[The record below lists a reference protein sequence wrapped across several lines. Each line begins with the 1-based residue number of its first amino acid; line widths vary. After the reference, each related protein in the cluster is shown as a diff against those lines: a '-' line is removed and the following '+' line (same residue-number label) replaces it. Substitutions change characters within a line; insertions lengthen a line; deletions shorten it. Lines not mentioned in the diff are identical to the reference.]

1 MGPGIYAVAMDSSPP
16 DVDVDA
22 LVEVTAEVF
31 AVNGR
36 LLREGDWLSAHAGLT
51 SARWQVA
58 GLLLDGPSTVARLAR
73 ERGLRRQAVQQTV
86 DRLRAEG
93 VVTTR
98 PNPQDQRSPLVE
110 LTPGGRQALDDLRP
124 LEQRWLEHLAGD
136 IPSED
141 LHVALSVLRRLRENL
156 DARPVLDARTAGDA
170 RTAVEPGAGQQTS

>member
-1 MGPGIYAVAMDSSPP
+1 MDSSTPEA
-16 DVDVDA
+16 DT

-36 LLREGDWLSAHAGLT
+36 LLRAGDRLSATAGLT

-58 GLLLDGPSTVARLAR
+58 GLLLDGPSTVAGLAR

-93 VVTTR
+93 IVTTS

-110 LTPGGRQALDDLRP
+110 LTDRGRQALDDLLP
-124 LEQRWLEHLAGD
+124 LERQWLQQLTSGIAH
-136 IPSED
+136 ED
-141 LHVALSVLRRLRENL
+141 LRTTALVLRRLREKL
-156 DARPVLDARTAGDA
+156 DTQLDESPTAPHQGH
-170 RTAVEPGAGQQTS
+170 

>member
-1 MGPGIYAVAMDSSPP
+1 MDSSPP
-16 DVDVDA
+16 DVDA
-22 LVEVTAEVF
+22 LIEVTAEVF

-86 DRLRAEG
+86 ERLRAEG

-110 LTPGGRQALDDLRP
+110 LTTGGRQALEDLGP
-124 LEQRWLEHLAGD
+124 LEQQWLEHLAED
-136 IPSED
+136 IPPED
-141 LHVALSVLRRLRENL
+141 MRVALAVLRRLREKL
-156 DARPVLDARTAGDA
+156 DARPTLGTD
-170 RTAVEPGAGQQTS
+170 PGRRPS